1 MIERQKYL
9 AEMRKSAK
17 SSVVKKKK
25 CEKSQS
31 VKKKPEVPTKK
42 KSGKSPSVENKSK
55 KSKKRK
61 LESDSDEEFIFSVAK
76 KNYSGYTD
84 LQYID
89 EEGNPL
95 PKSAG
100 KGPGLCNVCGKT
112 LGRAN
117 EMFKHQQ
124 TLSCRTVAGQ
134 KGQQVD
140 EKAKDILVVVV
151 KNYQGPRLDPQT
163 EMPSSPVAPT
173 FKAEEK
179 KEPMGPEEPEE
190 EIQVDQKTRE
200 IDEALRAVVEEWN
213 REGNDVNSNL
223 GEGKKTAVV
232 RTLIEALEEKSSE
245 EEKISDQLLPKMPT

>member
-1 MIERQKYL
+1 M
-9 AEMRKSAK
+9 
-17 SSVVKKKK
+17 
-25 CEKSQS
+25 
-31 VKKKPEVPTKK
+31 
-42 KSGKSPSVENKSK
+42 ENKPK

-124 TLSCRTVAGQ
+124 TLSCRSVAGQ
-134 KGQQVD
+134 KGQEVD

-151 KNYQGPRLDPQT
+151 KNYRGPRLDSHS
-163 EMPSSPVAPT
+163 EISSSPIAPT
-173 FKAEEK
+173 FKAVK
-179 KEPMGPEEPEE
+179 MKEPEEPEE
-190 EIQVDQKTRE
+190 ELQVDEKVRE
-200 IDEALRAVVEEWN
+200 VDEALRAVVEEWN
-213 REGNDVNSNL
+213 REENDVNSNL
-223 GEGKKTAVV
+223 IYFDILVNIVCK
-232 RTLIEALEEKSSE
+232 
-245 EEKISDQLLPKMPT
+245 